1 MPRRVLESPFP
12 RSGSHTITDCECPAL
27 RIRVPYAEKEVLKGC
42 LKEVKGGLNDSGQN
56 VPFSFNRVLERNQL
70 LLKELILVMT
80 TFYLMM
86 KLTTY
91 TTGSIAVKGPAKM
104 NFSN

>member
-1 MPRRVLESPFP
+1 MSKKRF
-12 RSGSHTITDCECPAL
+12 
-27 RIRVPYAEKEVLKGC
+27 LKGA
-42 LKEVKGGLNDSGQN
+42 LKKLKGVFFNDSGQN